1 MSSDLLRI
9 EHFLKPGTI
18 LVVDGRAANSRFLK
32 SNFQRKWKYSY
43 NRTND
48 QHIFYLNEEPLGLLN
63 QKQLNFYFK

>member
-1 MSSDLLRI
+1 MPMSSDIQRSNI
-9 EHFLKPGTI
+9 FKARNYI
-18 LVVDGRAANSRFLK
+18 VVDGRAANSRFLK

-63 QKQLNFYFK
+63 QKQLNFLF